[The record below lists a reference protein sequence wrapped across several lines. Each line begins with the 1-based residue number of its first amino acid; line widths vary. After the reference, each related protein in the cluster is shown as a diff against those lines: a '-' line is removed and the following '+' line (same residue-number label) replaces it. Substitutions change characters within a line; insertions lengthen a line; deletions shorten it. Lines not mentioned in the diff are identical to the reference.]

1 MENTSLQGLIR
12 AVLMESIDNVD
23 LTNMR
28 FDAEE
33 IANFVTEYIKPN
45 KIAVKPVSS
54 VMFDYY
60 LPPES
65 KPDLDDAGF
74 SSYRMEPSSN
84 GEYLVIR
91 WHKVD

>member
-1 MENTSLQGLIR
+1 
-12 AVLMESIDNVD
+12 
-23 LTNMR
+23 
-28 FDAEE
+28 
-33 IANFVTEYIKPN
+33 
-45 KIAVKPVSS
+45 VSS